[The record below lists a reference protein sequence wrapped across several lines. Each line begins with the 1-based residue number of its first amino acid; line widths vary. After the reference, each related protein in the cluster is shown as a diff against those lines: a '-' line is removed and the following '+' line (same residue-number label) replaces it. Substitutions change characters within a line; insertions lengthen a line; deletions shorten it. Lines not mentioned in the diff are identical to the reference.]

1 MQRICWRIL
10 TAKVWSIY
18 ALLPGV
24 LLDYERNIFTHA
36 ETRTVKILIPSPWD
50 NLQPIR
56 HSKKIPSAK
65 KAYSPLV

>member
-1 MQRICWRIL
+1 MQRICWRPPRFEASTL
-10 TAKVWSIY
+10 YFQV
-18 ALLPGV
+18 PC
-24 LLDYERNIFTHA
+24 YERNIFTHA

-56 HSKKIPSAK
+56 YSKKIPSAK